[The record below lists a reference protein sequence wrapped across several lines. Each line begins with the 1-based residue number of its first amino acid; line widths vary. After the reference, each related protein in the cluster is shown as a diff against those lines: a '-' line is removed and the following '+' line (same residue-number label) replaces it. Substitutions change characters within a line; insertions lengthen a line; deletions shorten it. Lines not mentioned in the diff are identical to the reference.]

1 MPLQRRVSNPPK
13 PNPTTLLIPNHP
25 KPSVTDTST
34 HDRQRGFASVVFD
47 CDSTLARIEGIDELA
62 GDHADEIRALTE
74 AAMQGRVPLEEV
86 YGRRLDI
93 IRPTR
98 EMLEVVGQAY
108 VAGLVPDA
116 REVVGALRWLGKTVR
131 ILSGGLRPPVE
142 EVARALG
149 LPLDAVSAVG
159 IECDASGEYAGF
171 ERDCP
176 LARSGG
182 KVEVIR
188 EWHLPRPSMLVG
200 DGATD
205 LEAKPVVDLFA
216 AYMGIAF
223 RANVAAGADVVL
235 RDESLAPVL
244 ALAAGAEDRA
254 RLAGSRWADVLA
266 RGDALLAARP
276 STE

>member
-1 MPLQRRVSNPPK
+1 MTADLSP
-13 PNPTTLLIPNHP
+13 
-25 KPSVTDTST
+25 
-34 HDRQRGFASVVFD
+34 DRRGFASVVFD

-62 GDHADEIRALTE
+62 GAKAEEIRALTE

-93 IRPTR
+93 IQPTR
-98 EMLEVVGQAY
+98 EMLTTVGRAY

-116 REVVGALRWLGKTVR
+116 REVIGALLWLGKTVR
-131 ILSGGLRPPVE
+131 IVSGGLRPPVE

-149 LPLDAVSAVG
+149 LAPAAVAAVG
-159 IECDASGEYAGF
+159 IEFAPDGGYAGF
-171 ERDCP
+171 ERVSA

-182 KVEVIR
+182 KAEVIR
-188 EWHLPRPSMLVG
+188 GWALPRPSLLVG

-205 LEAKPVVDLFA
+205 LEARPAVDAFA
-216 AYMGIAF
+216 AYMGVAF

-235 RDESLAPVL
+235 REETLAPVL
-244 ALAAGAEDRA
+244 ALAAGEADRA
-254 RLAGSRWADVLA
+254 RLAGSPWAAVLA
-266 RGDALLAARP
+266 RGDAALAAGP